1 MKNKK
6 VILVII
12 LIILGVF
19 LTVGIINKTFFKNYY
34 EVINL
39 EGKEL
44 KIPLPLF
51 SYYEK
56 TNDKNDATFST
67 IRKFENVQD
76 VINKY
81 MDNLQ
86 TCYDESYF
94 YDADLDITIIKYYV
108 EKSFPFNKIHLKY
121 NHGNYCENEYV
132 LDNNWLN
139 EFIDKAQINEV
150 EIKKC
155 IIKNDTVDCDNK
167 NIINEDF
174 KQIFN
179 NNFMDNVTRIE
190 NKSNITIKEDIDYY
204 LITAYYTLNNNSYML
219 SIFKYGD
226 YIAFKVIDA
235 NDHAKN
241 AIYNINQDV
250 EQLFKNIYDTN

>member
-1 MKNKK
+1 MLKK
-6 VILVII
+6 VFL
-12 LIILGVF
+12 LI
-19 LTVGIINKTFFKNYY
+19 
-34 EVINL
+34 
-39 EGKEL
+39 
-44 KIPLPLF
+44 
-51 SYYEK
+51 
-56 TNDKNDATFST
+56 
-67 IRKFENVQD
+67 KF
-76 VINKY
+76 
-81 MDNLQ
+81 
-86 TCYDESYF
+86 
-94 YDADLDITIIKYYV
+94 
-108 EKSFPFNKIHLKY
+108 LKY

-139 EFIDKAQINEV
+139 EFIDKIINEV